1 MAGGCR
7 AARLARVQVST
18 SGRASDLRL
27 ELSTITGLCSA
38 AGRVDGVPMVRGLG
52 TLANLMAVLLGGT
65 AGLLVGDRL
74 PQRTVELTMQG
85 VGLATLL
92 VGLQMAWQADTGP
105 RFIAVLLSLV
115 VGSWLG
121 EALRIEDRLNSTG
134 EHLRRRF
141 GGEGDRGSF
150 TEGFVAASLLFCVG
164 PMTILGAL
172 QDGLRADP
180 TLLLTKSALDG
191 ISAVALTAAL
201 GPGVLFSTVTLLV
214 YQGGLTAAAGAAA
227 HILTDP
233 VVTLISATG
242 GLMIMGLGLTILNL
256 VKLRVANMLPSLI
269 IAAFA
274 GHILKALLV

>member
-1 MAGGCR
+1 
-7 AARLARVQVST
+7 
-18 SGRASDLRL
+18 
-27 ELSTITGLCSA
+27 
-38 AGRVDGVPMVRGLG
+38 MVRGLG

-74 PQRTVELTMQG
+74 PQRTVEMTMQG

-121 EALRIEDRLNSTG
+121 EALRIEDRLNSIG
-134 EHLRRRF
+134 EQLRRRF
-141 GGEGDRGSF
+141 GGEGDRSSF

-214 YQGGLTAAAGAAA
+214 YQGGLTAAAGAAT